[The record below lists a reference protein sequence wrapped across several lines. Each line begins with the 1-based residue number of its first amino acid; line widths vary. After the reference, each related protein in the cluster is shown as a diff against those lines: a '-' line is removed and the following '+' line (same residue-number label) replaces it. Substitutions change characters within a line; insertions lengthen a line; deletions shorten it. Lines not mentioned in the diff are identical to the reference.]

1 MIRPI
6 EVKDVIACHTI
17 VLDNWDAVV
26 AERFKHELDMA
37 FNTTLKW
44 PPEYFVYESYSLDGV
59 LEIIGFAGI
68 MPSFLK
74 EGVWDLVWVNV
85 ARDCQRIGV
94 GADLVEH
101 IIELVRE
108 RKGIAIHLM
117 TEKPEYFIQFGFDDS
132 CSDEVF
138 FGGYGGDWTLMR
150 IVL

>member
-6 EVKDVIACHTI
+6 EVKDVIACHAI
-17 VLDNWDAVV
+17 VLDNWEAVV

-94 GADLVEH
+94 GTDLVDY
-101 IIELVRE
+101 IIDLVKE

-117 TEKPEYFIQFGFDDS
+117 TEKPEFFGRFGFVAEDCGNYS
-132 CSDEVF
+132 
-138 FGGYGGDWTLMR
+138 GWTFMSM
-150 IVL
+150 VL